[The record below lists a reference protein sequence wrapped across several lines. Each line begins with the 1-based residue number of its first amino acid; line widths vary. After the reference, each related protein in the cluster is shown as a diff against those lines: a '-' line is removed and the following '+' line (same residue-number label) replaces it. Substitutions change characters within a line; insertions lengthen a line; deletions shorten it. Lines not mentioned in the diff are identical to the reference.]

1 MPYTEGNRNRMKSL
15 SKETPENLKHP
26 YERMISKLFKRTFTY
41 HSWNQMYR
49 GGIEEPVVHVR
60 TNKKRRKT

>member
-26 YERMISKLFKRTFTY
+26 YERMIREPSHTI
-41 HSWNQMYR
+41 H
-49 GGIEEPVVHVR
+49 GIKCTEEE
-60 TNKKRRKT
+60 